1 MQRGFGELQRQSTDP
16 TKRHTLFGRMDSE
29 MSTTPATTVTESWL
43 RVHERIVI
51 VALVLLAG
59 SWGLSRVQ
67 DARAAALEA
76 RATVAEQALSAQQSQ
91 NSQNAAQITAL
102 TQQYQQ
108 LTQALTAQN
117 ASLTASLAARQKAQA
132 AAVATDATL
141 APADLATRL
150 ETLGQAPVGNVA
162 VSGSEIAMTQLGA
175 VAITQ
180 TLEAIAPLQANLRD
194 TTATLQA
201 AEATQA
207 KADALIADQTKQIA
221 GLNLDA
227 ADQEKACKAEV
238 TAVKA
243 ASRKNSLKWFVRGTV
258 IGFIG
263 GLLVH

>member
-1 MQRGFGELQRQSTDP
+1 
-16 TKRHTLFGRMDSE
+16 
-29 MSTTPATTVTESWL
+29 MSTTPATPVTTVTESWL

-59 SWGLSRVQ
+59 SWGLSRYQ
-67 DARAAALEA
+67 DARSASLEA

-150 ETLGQAPVGNVA
+150 ETLGQAPVGSVT
-162 VSGSEIAMTQLGA
+162 VSGNEIAMTQLGA

-194 TTATLQA
+194 TTATLQT

-221 GLNLDA
+221 GLNLAAVDA
-227 ADQEKACKAEV
+227 DKVCKAQVAE
-238 TAVKA
+238 VKA
-243 ASRKNSLKWFVRGTV
+243 TSRKNSLKWFVRGTV

>member
-1 MQRGFGELQRQSTDP
+1 MATI
-16 TKRHTLFGRMDSE
+16 TTATT
-29 MSTTPATTVTESWL
+29 TTPTAVTQTVTTSWL
-43 RVHERIVI
+43 KHHERIVI

-59 SWGLSRVQ
+59 CWGYGRYAGIAASR
-67 DARAAALEA
+67 AET

-91 NSQNAAQITAL
+91 NSQNAAQIATL

-108 LTQALTAQN
+108 LTQALTVQN
-117 ASLTASLAARQKAQA
+117 ASLAASLAARQKAQA

-150 ETLGQAPVGNVA
+150 ETLGQAPVGSVT
-162 VSGSEIAMTQLGA
+162 VSGNEIAMTQLGA

-194 TTATLQA
+194 TTATLQT

-221 GLNLDA
+221 GLNLAAVDA
-227 ADQEKACKAEV
+227 DKVCKAQVAE
-238 TAVKA
+238 VKA
-243 ASRKNSLKWFVRGTV
+243 TSRKNSLKWFVRGTV